1 MASDSGFSRLVLA
14 SLLGCLLAHMLL
26 AVLTGK
32 EHELMEA
39 LLWRHLRGARP
50 MAHHVPYG
58 APMMM
63 AQAYGAPVA
72 PHAYAYGPAPGTG
85 YGALAPPPPYGAW
98 DVHAQQHAHYDDR
111 HHQPS
116 YFEPVSAGAGPADY
130 GAAFQHP
137 EAGFER
143 FEASAGGGVVTDSGA
158 TGSLQIADYAD
169 ARLIAPAP
177 LPAFGSDSDLGAPL
191 SEVARGAGRLL
202 PHAGA

>member
-32 EHELMEA
+32 EHELREA

-116 YFEPVSAGAGPADY
+116 YFEPVSAD
-130 GAAFQHP
+130 
-137 EAGFER
+137 
-143 FEASAGGGVVTDSGA
+143 D
-158 TGSLQIADYAD
+158 AD